1 MNEDRLAGTARNLG
15 GKVEEGFGRV
25 TGDLKSQAQGK
36 AKQVEGDLQDL
47 YGQAKDT
54 AMEAAQVVR
63 DSASEAEDY
72 IRKII
77 EQSRTRPP
85 PWRLAWVSCLA
96 ASLVA
101 ITKTITWL
109 PHSSRLLR
117 PSCCHRELRRV
128 LGLGWEVSHI

>member
-77 EQSRTRPP
+77 EQRPYTTAAVALGVGFLFGRLTR
-85 PWRLAWVSCLA
+85 RDY
-96 ASLVA
+96 
-101 ITKTITWL
+101 
-109 PHSSRLLR
+109 
-117 PSCCHRELRRV
+117 
-128 LGLGWEVSHI
+128 